1 MRVTCLLGTRGDKAK
16 STGATP
22 RRRGSAARACHPAQP
37 LTADA
42 RVPRGAQ
49 VQRLQRH
56 ATYGHLKQ
64 LVLRMI
70 AEDVLAETETQ
81 AADMLSALRCG
92 QSLSVGMLS
101 VSRCRSIL
109 SCRRRARA
117 ALLGARPLSADAAPG
132 LQDRALW
139 GRGSRSDRQ
148 QAVNMIAA
156 GCADWRAPAARL
168 LAACHKPAHQPHRHS
183 TGSFCPRSCCLLQ
196 LRLCLPPG
204 SQARVLVAQGVV
216 AATGMCT
223 QDAVRPAGHGRVGR
237 HRRRR
242 AGGGPGRPGLP
253 GAAPG
258 TGCGSMGSAARLP
271 QRCRLCVH
279 PCSARARLVS
289 GVRGRQFRGC

>member
-1 MRVTCLLGTRGDKAK
+1 
-16 STGATP
+16 
-22 RRRGSAARACHPAQP
+22 
-37 LTADA
+37 
-42 RVPRGAQ
+42 
-49 VQRLQRH
+49 
-56 ATYGHLKQ
+56 
-64 LVLRMI
+64 MI

-242 AGGGPGRPGLP
+242 AGGGPGRPALPPVCAPLQRPRPAGVGRAWEAVPGLLSKQHTHSP
-253 GAAPG
+253 PALA
-258 TGCGSMGSAARLP
+258 L
-271 QRCRLCVH
+271 
-279 PCSARARLVS
+279 
-289 GVRGRQFRGC
+289 GVDGRGCPLWHLARPHGYVLHLSM